1 MLTLRLHFTLPKL
14 KGAMGCGA
22 SSSSRYAG
30 DSPAVSDSVS
40 EVAEAK
46 VNYSSDTPVALA
58 NFLVSADIR
67 LVRAEYVWSLCETR
81 KLLPRRQE
89 AEHQSF
95 ESPSGKQTSLV
106 THQEVGGGPRE
117 SLKPSCV
124 RFPIAGK
131 HASIRI
137 PADINWT

>member
-1 MLTLRLHFTLPKL
+1 
-14 KGAMGCGA
+14 MGCGA

-81 KLLPRRQE
+81 KLLPQE
-89 AEHQSF
+89 ARSR
-95 ESPSGKQTSLV
+95 TS
-106 THQEVGGGPRE
+106 
-117 SLKPSCV
+117 K
-124 RFPIAGK
+124 F
-131 HASIRI
+131 
-137 PADINWT
+137 